1 MEKFNKRNLGLYL
14 ALICWLVV
22 QDAQGQKF
30 ASALSKQSTRIIQ
43 MSRDGTTIR
52 QCSCGEQKTC
62 MTEIREQTYDCFNL
76 CWDVVKTITNQSE
89 QLKYCFSSKEQVLSG
104 FVNCLEANINSCVN
118 GTNGPQ
124 IPNAD
129 LRTLIKN
136 TERRIM
142 GKTRDIL
149 RTLDIHGK
157 EIMEKALE
165 VAACIKECVLEKNKI
180 PYGFCFER
188 KGCLPKVDSYDTEFT
203 LKKCM
208 RSTKWKKE
216 AAELCS
222 CSVNAGVSG
231 AQEYCNLLTPF
242 APASTP
248 KSRT

>member
-1 MEKFNKRNLGLYL
+1 MAIDFKKVFL
-14 ALICWLVV
+14 LICGLILTDNVW
-22 QDAQGQKF
+22 AQKF

-52 QCSCGEQKTC
+52 QCSCEEQKTC
-62 MTEIREQTYDCFNL
+62 MLEIKEQTYDCFNQ
-76 CWDVVKTITNQSE
+76 CWDIVHSITNQSE
-89 QLKYCFSSKEQVLSG
+89 QLKTCFSSKEPILSG
-104 FVNCLEANINSCVN
+104 FVGCLEANINSCVHD
-118 GTNGPQ
+118 TNGPQ

-129 LRTLIKN
+129 LRMLIKN

-149 RTLDIHGK
+149 RTLDFHGK
-157 EIMEKALE
+157 ALLEKALE
-165 VAACIKECVLEKNKI
+165 VAACIKDCVLEKNKV

-188 KGCLPKVDSYDTEFT
+188 KGCLPKVDAYDTEFT

-222 CSVNAGVSG
+222 CSVNAGVG
-231 AQEYCNLLTPF
+231 GVKEYCNLLAAPF
-242 APASTP
+242 QTQTSTK